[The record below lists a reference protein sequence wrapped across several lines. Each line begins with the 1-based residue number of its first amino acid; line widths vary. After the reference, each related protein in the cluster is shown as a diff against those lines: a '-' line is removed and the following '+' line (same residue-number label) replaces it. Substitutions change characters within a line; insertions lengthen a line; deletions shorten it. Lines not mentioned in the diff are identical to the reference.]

1 MLAQKIDQ
9 SIITKQR
16 PAPEQILTVV
26 APPNS
31 LRECTTP
38 QPATSPQKTSG
49 RQVARNKGKSRRRHG
64 ELLKVGMV
72 ASLTT
77 LILTGFGI
85 VKPMKP
91 MHHLSAIAFIALAAL
106 HTHHYNK

>member
-1 MLAQKIDQ
+1 MLFQQ
-9 SIITKQR
+9 LSRSINHKYR
-16 PAPEQILTVV
+16 PTSKPNLTVV
-26 APPNS
+26 EPPNS
-31 LRECTTP
+31 LRECSTAP
-38 QPATSPQKTSG
+38 QAIPPQKTSG
-49 RQVARNKGKSRRRHG
+49 RQLPQNKGKARRRHG

-77 LILTGFGI
+77 LVLTGFHI

-91 MHHLSAIAFIALAAL
+91 MHHLSAIAFIAFMAL